1 MKKQSVPVSP
11 LTTALSGSAKEVEL
25 RIRSIFQWK
34 KKRPPLWAMV
44 LTALAI
50 LSCGGL
56 VSCQGREAEEE
67 PPAPAVEEPPAPNV
81 EETPAPIVEEPP
93 ARTVE
98 ELAQRLQY
106 DPDDSFQAFLD
117 GLDLD
122 GAGDHDDAVFAV
134 SEHSEEIPYSDLTT
148 QVTVLLGTGQVLTW
162 SYKGSGFPEVLS
174 LHLTSPDFQS
184 LVLEVDDR
192 TSNYGAA
199 CYFVL
204 EVEDGALVE
213 RAHIGSWEALE
224 SDLLPEE
231 AVLYGALAQDRED
244 SPLQALRVPALLD
257 KWHEPYYYTLTWDGA
272 RFSIVPDDYFIDTKV
287 LSLPNEVELTLE
299 LVGHW
304 YRNDGSRKLYY
315 SEVRVLEGD
324 TLLQTITPQF
334 PLPQPRV
341 FDEKTAAQITP
352 EEKNYPAFGFNAD
365 WGFAVDLRDVNFDG
379 FPDLGLP
386 CDTTYTDVHAW
397 CLWDSSST
405 QFQYAFA
412 LQGDLTVDQERQL
425 LIENRWKDESHR
437 YSFNAYGQLVWM
449 GLDAP

>member
-25 RIRSIFQWK
+25 RIRNIFQWK
-34 KKRPPLWAMV
+34 KKRPPLWAML

-50 LSCGGL
+50 LSCGSL

-67 PPAPAVEEPPAPNV
+67 PPAPAVEEPPAPN
-81 EETPAPIVEEPP
+81 VEEPP

-244 SPLQALRVPALLD
+244 SPLQALRVPVLLD
-257 KWHEPYYYTLTWDGA
+257 KWHAPCYYTLTWDGA
-272 RFSIVPDDYFIDTKV
+272 RFSIVPDDFFIDTEV

-304 YRNDGSRKLYY
+304 YLNDGSLDLYY

-324 TLLQTITPQF
+324 ALLQTITPQF

-341 FDEKTAAQITP
+341 FDEKTAVKVAPAEIH
-352 EEKNYPAFGFNAD
+352 YPLHGFNTD
-365 WGFAVDLRDVNFDG
+365 FVYHTVDTRDINFDG
-379 FPDLGLP
+379 CPDLGIC
-386 CDTTYTDVHAW
+386 CDDNSCAIHAW
-397 CLWDSSST
+397 YLWDESSR
-405 QFQYAFA
+405 QFQYAFP
-412 LQGDLTVDQERQL
+412 LYGDLILDESAQR
-425 LIENRWKDESHR
+425 LIEVRWGTDLNLYHYIE
-437 YSFNAYGQLVWM
+437 GQLCWI
-449 GLDAP
+449 DPDSP